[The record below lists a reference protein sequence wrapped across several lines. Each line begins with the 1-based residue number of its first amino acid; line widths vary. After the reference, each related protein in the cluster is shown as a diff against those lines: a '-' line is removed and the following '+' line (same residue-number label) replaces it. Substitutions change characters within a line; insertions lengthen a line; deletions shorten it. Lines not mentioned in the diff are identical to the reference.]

1 MIQINIADH
10 VSPQSGWVFIPERWR
25 DQLRWAR
32 TNAFRI
38 TREIP
43 SANRYFKTLP
53 NGRTLT
59 ELLNDSSIWLNH
71 DATSPF
77 YGQTSVAYPKEVSI
91 DSLAFRMGRWSVL
104 ATLVHELA
112 HVNGAPALTYRGNAR
127 HRSYSSVELCMSLCR
142 AEFNDGVQTC
152 LSSDG
157 RQSAVRAQKRGQYR
171 HG

>member
-10 VSPQSGWVFIPERWR
+10 VSPHPGFVFVPERWR

-43 SANRYFKTLP
+43 SADRYFKTLP

-59 ELLNDSSIWLNH
+59 DLLNDSSIWINH
-71 DATSPF
+71 DPASTVF
-77 YGQTSVAYPKEVSI
+77 GQTSIANPNETSVDPP
-91 DSLAFRMGRWSVL
+91 AFRMGRWTVL

-112 HVNGAPALTYRGNAR
+112 HVNGAPGGNDKSAEEAVLHCGMGR
-127 HRSYSSVELCMSLCR
+127 RSEKAS
-142 AEFNDGVQTC
+142 
-152 LSSDG
+152 G
-157 RQSAVRAQKRGQYR
+157 RDDPFTPYNPRIG
-171 HG
+171 G

>member
-10 VSPQSGWVFIPERWR
+10 VSPHTGWVFVPERWR

-32 TNAFRI
+32 SNAFRI

-59 ELLNDSSIWLNH
+59 DLLNDSTIWINH
-71 DATSPF
+71 DPTSSDWGATSIPHP
-77 YGQTSVAYPKEVSI
+77 TEMSI
-91 DSLAFRMGRWSVL
+91 DSLSFRWGRWSVL

-112 HVNGAPALTYRGNAR
+112 HVNGAPGGNDK
-127 HRSYSSVELCMSLCR
+127 S
-142 AEFNDGVQTC
+142 AEEAVLHCGM
-152 LSSDG
+152 G
-157 RQSAVRAQKRGQYR
+157 RQSEKTSGRNDPRTPYNPGI
-171 HG
+171 GG

>member
-10 VSPQSGWVFIPERWR
+10 VSPHPGWVFVPERWR

-38 TREIP
+38 TREIA

-59 ELLNDSSIWLNH
+59 DLLNDSTIWINH
-71 DATSPF
+71 DPASTVF
-77 YGQTSVAYPKEVSI
+77 GQTSIPHPMEMSVDAP
-91 DSLAFRMGRWSVL
+91 AFRMGRWTVL

-112 HVNGAPALTYRGNAR
+112 HVNGAPGGNDKSAEEAVLHCGMGR
-127 HRSYSSVELCMSLCR
+127 HSERSS
-142 AEFNDGVQTC
+142 
-152 LSSDG
+152 G
-157 RQSAVRAQKRGQYR
+157 RDDPRTPYNPGI
-171 HG
+171 GG

>member
-10 VSPQSGWVFIPERWR
+10 VSPHTGWVFVPERWR

-59 ELLNDSSIWLNH
+59 DLLNDSTIWINH
-71 DATSPF
+71 DPTSSDWGATSIPHP
-77 YGQTSVAYPKEVSI
+77 TEMSI
-91 DSLAFRMGRWSVL
+91 DSLSFRWGRWSVL

-112 HVNGAPALTYRGNAR
+112 HVNGAPGGNDK
-127 HRSYSSVELCMSLCR
+127 S
-142 AEFNDGVQTC
+142 AEEAVLHCGM
-152 LSSDG
+152 G
-157 RQSAVRAQKRGQYR
+157 RQSEKTSGRNDPRTPYNPGI
-171 HG
+171 GG

>member
-112 HVNGAPALTYRGNAR
+112 HVNGAPGGDNKSAEEAVLHCGMGR
-127 HRSYSSVELCMSLCR
+127 HSERSS
-142 AEFNDGVQTC
+142 
-152 LSSDG
+152 G
-157 RQSAVRAQKRGQYR
+157 RDDSNTPYNPNTG
-171 HG
+171 G